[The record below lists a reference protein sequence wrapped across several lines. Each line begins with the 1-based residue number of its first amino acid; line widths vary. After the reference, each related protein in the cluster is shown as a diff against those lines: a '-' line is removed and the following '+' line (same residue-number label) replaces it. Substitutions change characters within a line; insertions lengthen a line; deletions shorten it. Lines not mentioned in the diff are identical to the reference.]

1 MANLLNAGYVLITPN
16 IQSNIGFTSQCPETK
31 EYFEGIKKFY
41 KRKKTKP
48 DFVVVRHTGLVQDSQ
63 YKGIESDKDYETFLS
78 NVSYLSREAF
88 GEEPLGKKTKS
99 DLVIMKHCTNKH
111 GFGASRAEIKSYAEY
126 QNLYSG
132 VHLTSQMLKK
142 VFNSRWYQKKVKTKL
157 INGVGGLVGASC
169 HNREELEMASK
180 IKVDYCLL
188 SPVKHKLSE
197 HHLITKGM
205 GWESFHN
212 LAKDFDFPIYALG
225 GMKLKDL
232 ETSRTYGAA
241 GIAGISMFDQSS

>member
-1 MANLLNAGYVLITPN
+1 MANLLNAGYILITPN
-16 IQSNIGFTSQCPETK
+16 IQSKIGFTSQCPETK

-41 KRKKTKP
+41 TRKKTKP
-48 DFVVVRHTGLVQDSQ
+48 DFIIVRHTDLIQDNQ
-63 YKGIESDKDYETFLS
+63 YKSLASDKHYDGFLS
-78 NVSYLSREAF
+78 NVSDFVRQAF
-88 GEEPLGKKTKS
+88 GVEDHLKTKS
-99 DLVIMKHCTNKH
+99 DLVIMKHCSNKH
-111 GFGASRAEIKSYAEY
+111 GFGPSRPVHKVYAKYKNE
-126 QNLYSG
+126 YSG

-142 VFNSRWYQKKVKTKL
+142 VFNSRWYQKKAKTKL
-157 INGVGGLVGASC
+157 INGDGGLVGASC

-205 GWESFHN
+205 GWESFHD

-225 GMKLKDL
+225 GMKFEDLQTAKD
-232 ETSRTYGAA
+232 YGAT
-241 GIAGISMFDQSS
+241 GIAGISMFVQSS

>member
-1 MANLLNAGYVLITPN
+1 MANLLNAGYILITPN
-16 IQSNIGFTSQCPETK
+16 IQSKIGFTSQCPEMK

-41 KRKKTKP
+41 KRKKTNP
-48 DFVVVRHTGLVQDSQ
+48 DFIIVRHTDLIQDNKDKSL
-63 YKGIESDKDYETFLS
+63 GSDKHYDRFLS
-78 NVSYLSREAF
+78 NVSNFVRQAF
-88 GEEPLGKKTKS
+88 GIEDHLKTKS
-99 DLVIMKHCTNKH
+99 DLVIMKHCSNKH

-157 INGVGGLVGASC
+157 ANGDGGLVGASC

-205 GWESFHN
+205 GWESFHD

-225 GMKLKDL
+225 GMQFEDLQTAKD
-232 ETSRTYGAA
+232 YGAA
-241 GIAGISMFDQSS
+241 GIAGINMFVQSS

>member
-1 MANLLNAGYVLITPN
+1 MANLLNAGYILITPN
-16 IQSNIGFTSQCPETK
+16 IQSKIGFTSQCPETK

-48 DFVVVRHTGLVQDSQ
+48 DFIIVRHTDLIQDNQ
-63 YKGIESDKDYETFLS
+63 YKSLGSDKHYDTFLS
-78 NVSYLSREAF
+78 YASYLFRQAF
-88 GEEPLGKKTKS
+88 GVEEHLKTKS
-99 DLVIMKHCTNKH
+99 DLVIMKHCSNKH
-111 GFGASRAEIKSYAEY
+111 SFGPSRSVAKVYAKY
-126 QNLYSG
+126 QNEYSG

-157 INGVGGLVGASC
+157 INGDGGLVGASC

-197 HHLITKGM
+197 DHLITKGM
-205 GWESFHN
+205 GWESFHD

-225 GMKLKDL
+225 GMQFEDLQTAKD
-232 ETSRTYGAA
+232 YGAA
-241 GIAGISMFDQSS
+241 GIAGISMFVQSS

>member
-1 MANLLNAGYVLITPN
+1 MANLLNAGYILITPN
-16 IQSNIGFTSQCPETK
+16 IQSKIGFTSQCPKTK

-48 DFVVVRHTGLVQDSQ
+48 DFIIVRHTDLIQDNQ
-63 YKGIESDKDYETFLS
+63 YKSLGSDKHYDTFLS
-78 NVSYLSREAF
+78 YASYLFRQAF
-88 GEEPLGKKTKS
+88 GIEEHLKTKS
-99 DLVIMKHCTNKH
+99 DLVIMKHCSNKN
-111 GFGASRAEIKSYAEY
+111 GFWASQPVNKVYAKY
-126 QNLYSG
+126 QNEYSG

-157 INGVGGLVGASC
+157 INGDGGLVGASC

-205 GWESFHN
+205 GWESFHD

-225 GMKLKDL
+225 GMQFEDLQTAKD
-232 ETSRTYGAA
+232 YGAA
-241 GIAGISMFDQSS
+241 GIAGISMFVQSS

>member
-1 MANLLNAGYVLITPN
+1 M
-16 IQSNIGFTSQCPETK
+16 K
-31 EYFEGIKKFY
+31 EYFKGIKKFY
-41 KRKKTKP
+41 KRKKIKP
-48 DFVVVRHTGLVQDSQ
+48 DFVIVRHTDLVQDNQ
-63 YKGIESDKDYETFLS
+63 YKSLGSDKHYDRFLS
-78 NVSYLSREAF
+78 NVSHLSRQAF
-88 GEEPLGKKTKS
+88 GIEDPLGKRTKS
-99 DLVIMKHCTNKH
+99 DLVIMKHCSNKH
-111 GFGASRAEIKSYAEY
+111 GFKPSRLESKYYANY

-157 INGVGGLVGASC
+157 INGDGGLVGASC

-205 GWESFHN
+205 GWESFHD

-225 GMKLKDL
+225 GMQFEDLQTAKD
-232 ETSRTYGAA
+232 YGAA
-241 GIAGISMFDQSS
+241 GIAGVSMFVQSS

>member
-16 IQSNIGFTSQCPETK
+16 IQSKIGFTSQCPKTK
-31 EYFEGIKKFY
+31 EYFESIKKFY

-48 DFVVVRHTGLVQDSQ
+48 DFIIVRHTDLIQDNQ
-63 YKGIESDKDYETFLS
+63 YKSLGSDKHYDTFLS
-78 NVSYLSREAF
+78 YASFLFRQAF
-88 GEEPLGKKTKS
+88 GVEEHLKTKS
-99 DLVIMKHCTNKH
+99 DLVIMKHCINKH
-111 GFGASRAEIKSYAEY
+111 GFGPSQPVDKVYAKY
-126 QNLYSG
+126 QNEYSG

-157 INGVGGLVGASC
+157 INGDGGLVGASC

-205 GWESFHN
+205 GWESFHD
-212 LAKDFDFPIYALG
+212 LAKEFDFPIYALG
-225 GMKLKDL
+225 GMQFEDLQTAKD
-232 ETSRTYGAA
+232 YGAA
-241 GIAGISMFDQSS
+241 GIAGISMFVQSS

>member
-1 MANLLNAGYVLITPN
+1 MANLLNAGYILITPN
-16 IQSNIGFTSQCPETK
+16 IQSKIGFTSQCPEMK

-41 KRKKTKP
+41 KRKKTTP
-48 DFVVVRHTGLVQDSQ
+48 DFIIVRHTDLIQDNQDKSL
-63 YKGIESDKDYETFLS
+63 GSDKHYDRFLS
-78 NVSYLSREAF
+78 NVSDFFRQAF
-88 GEEPLGKKTKS
+88 GVEDHLKTKS
-99 DLVIMKHCTNKH
+99 DLVIMKHCSNKH
-111 GFGASRAEIKSYAEY
+111 GFGPSRPVHKVYAKYKNE
-126 QNLYSG
+126 YSG

-157 INGVGGLVGASC
+157 INGDGGLVGASC

-205 GWESFHN
+205 GWESFHD

-225 GMKLKDL
+225 GMQFEDLQTAKD
-232 ETSRTYGAA
+232 YGAA
-241 GIAGISMFDQSS
+241 GIAGISMFVQSS